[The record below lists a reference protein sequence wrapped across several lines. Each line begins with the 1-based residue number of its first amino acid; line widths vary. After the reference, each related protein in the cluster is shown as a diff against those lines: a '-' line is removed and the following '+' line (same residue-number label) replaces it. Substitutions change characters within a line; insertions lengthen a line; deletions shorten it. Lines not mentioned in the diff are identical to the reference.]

1 MPLYLTR
8 FLHRM
13 VQSNPDPVETV
24 LGNRRHTYRHYAV
37 RVAQLVA
44 YCREPIAGNECSRS
58 VEFLEILPITGVG
71 KVLET
76 DLRKPFREEPAHRIN
91 QWQAQ

>member
-24 LGNRRHTYRHYAV
+24 LGNRRHTYRQYAV
-37 RVAQLVA
+37 RVAQ
-44 YCREPIAGNECSRS
+44 
-58 VEFLEILPITGVG
+58 F
-71 KVLET
+71 
-76 DLRKPFREEPAHRIN
+76 
-91 QWQAQ
+91 